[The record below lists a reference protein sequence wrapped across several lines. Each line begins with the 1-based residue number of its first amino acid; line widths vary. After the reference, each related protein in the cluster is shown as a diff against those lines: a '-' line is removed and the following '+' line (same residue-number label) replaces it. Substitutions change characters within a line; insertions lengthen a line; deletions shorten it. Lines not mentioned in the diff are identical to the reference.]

1 VSEQP
6 APSASAPRELRAV
19 LIPTGSERLLL
30 PNSAV
35 SEVIDYREPQALE
48 DAPRW
53 VLGTV
58 LWRQRTFPV
67 ISAERLLDDNFDPTA
82 PRLRIALCHSITS
95 SRRFP
100 FVGLV
105 SRGIP
110 RLVRATE
117 ATLEE
122 TVEPPLDPAW
132 PMLAQVYVNDV
143 YALIPDMAR
152 IERQLETIA

>member
-1 VSEQP
+1 MNAP
-6 APSASAPRELRAV
+6 AAAAARELRAV
-19 LIPTGSERLLL
+19 LIPTGAERLLL

-35 SEVIDYREPQALE
+35 SEVIDYREPEPLA

-53 VLGTV
+53 ALGTV
-58 LWRQRTFPV
+58 LWRQRRFPLV
-67 ISAERLLDDNFDPTA
+67 SAEMLLGDRFDPKA
-82 PRLRIALCHSITS
+82 PRLRIALCHSVTA
-95 SRRFP
+95 SRRHP
-100 FVGLV
+100 LIGLV

>member
-1 VSEQP
+1 M
-6 APSASAPRELRAV
+6 SAQAAAAPRELRAV

-35 SEVIDYREPQALE
+35 SEVIDFREPEPLA

-58 LWRQRTFPV
+58 LWRQRRFPL
-67 ISAERLLDDNFDPTA
+67 ISGELLLGDHFDTRA
-82 PRLRIALCHSITS
+82 PRLRIALCHSVLG
-95 SRRFP
+95 SRRYP

-110 RLVRATE
+110 RLVRVVEDAI
-117 ATLEE
+117 EE

-143 YALIPDMAR
+143 YALIPDMDR
-152 IERQLETIA
+152 IERQFETLG